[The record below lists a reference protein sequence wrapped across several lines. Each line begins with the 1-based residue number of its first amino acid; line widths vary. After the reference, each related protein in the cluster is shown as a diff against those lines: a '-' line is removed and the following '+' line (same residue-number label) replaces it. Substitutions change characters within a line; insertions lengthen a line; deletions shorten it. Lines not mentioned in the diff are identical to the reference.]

1 MRWIDPH
8 GGGFSR
14 WLGRLL
20 DEAFGIGA
28 EGVIE
33 GPLSGGVDIVGLAVV
48 DLVGRHETDPGMVVV
63 LIVPGEEAAAEVLGV
78 LNAAEARGEFGL
90 VFEGLE
96 VGFGE
101 RVVVGGVWPAMRLG
115 DAEIG
120 QHQGG
125 GLGFHGAAAVSM
137 EGQLARR
144 HGVLGE
150 GVLEQRLEQDGAFGI
165 GDAPAD
171 DPAAED
177 VEDDVEIEVRSV
189 MLMPSLVCLLGAVD
203 AINRASLQFRE
214 TGEGVVGIRE
224 QEAVGGRVAD
234 NGDCPVANAP
244 FDPIA

>member
-20 DEAFGIGA
+20 DEAFGIDA
-28 EGVIE
+28 ESVIK
-33 GPLSGGVDIVGLAVV
+33 GPLSGGMDVVGLAVV
-48 DLVGRHETDPGMVVV
+48 DLVGRHETDPSMVVV
-63 LIVPGEEAAAEVLGV
+63 LIVPGEEATAELFGI
-78 LNAAEARGEFGL
+78 LDAAEAAGEFGL
-90 VFEGLE
+90 VFESLE
-96 VGFGE
+96 VGLRE
-101 RVVVGGVWPAMRLG
+101 RVVIGRVRPAMRLG
-115 DAEIG
+115 DAEVG

-125 GLGFHGAAAVSM
+125 SLGLHRPAAIGV
-137 EGQLARR
+137 EGQLAGR

-150 GVLEQRLEQDGAFGI
+150 GVVEQRLEQGGALGI

-177 VEDDVEIEVRSV
+177 VEDDVEIEIRSV

-214 TGEGVVGIRE
+214 TGEDVVGIRE

-244 FDPIA
+244 FNPIA

>member
-20 DEAFGIGA
+20 DEAFGIDA
-28 EGVIE
+28 ESVIK
-33 GPLSGGVDIVGLAVV
+33 GPLSGGMDVVGLAVV
-48 DLVGRHETDPGMVVV
+48 DLVGRHETDPSMVVV

-78 LNAAEARGEFGL
+78 LNAAEALGEFGL

-137 EGQLARR
+137 EGQLAGR

-150 GVLEQRLEQDGAFGI
+150 GVIEQDLEQGGALGI
-165 GDAPAD
+165 GDAPAN

-177 VEDDVEIEVRSV
+177 VEDDVQVEIG
-189 MLMPSLVCLLGAVD
+189 PLGQDPGSPLAAV
-203 AINRASLQFRE
+203 AW
-214 TGEGVVGIRE
+214 
-224 QEAVGGRVAD
+224 
-234 NGDCPVANAP
+234 
-244 FDPIA
+244 

>member
-1 MRWIDPH
+1 MGWIDPD
-8 GGGFSR
+8 GRGFSR

-33 GPLSGGVDIVGLAVV
+33 GSLSGGVDIVGLAVV
-48 DLVGRHETDPGMVVV
+48 DLVGSHEADPGMVVV
-63 LIVPGEEAAAEVLGV
+63 LVVPGEEAAAEVLGV

-90 VFEGLE
+90 VLEGLE

-101 RVVVGGVWPAMRLG
+101 RIVVGGVRPAVRLG
-115 DAEIG
+115 DAEVG

-125 GLGFHGAAAVSM
+125 GLGFHRPAAIGV

-144 HGVLGE
+144 HGVLGQSVIE
-150 GVLEQRLEQDGAFGI
+150 KGFEQDGALGI

-189 MLMPSLVCLLGAVD
+189 MLMLIGLFAGCSRCDQPCQPSV
-203 AINRASLQFRE
+203 
-214 TGEGVVGIRE
+214 
-224 QEAVGGRVAD
+224 
-234 NGDCPVANAP
+234 P
-244 FDPIA
+244 

>member
-1 MRWIDPH
+1 MA
-8 GGGFSR
+8 SYAA
-14 WLGRLL
+14 
-20 DEAFGIGA
+20 EAFGK
-28 EGVIE
+28 
-33 GPLSGGVDIVGLAVV
+33 
-48 DLVGRHETDPGMVVV
+48 
-63 LIVPGEEAAAEVLGV
+63 
-78 LNAAEARGEFGL
+78 FGL

-96 VGFGE
+96 VGFRE
-101 RVVVGGVWPAMRLG
+101 RVVVGGVGPAVRLG

-125 GLGFHGAAAVSM
+125 SLGLHRPAAIGV
-137 EGQLARR
+137 EGQLAGH

-150 GVLEQRLEQDGAFGI
+150 SVIEQRLEQGGALGI

-177 VEDDVEIEVRSV
+177 VENDVQVEVRSV

-244 FDPIA
+244 FNPIA